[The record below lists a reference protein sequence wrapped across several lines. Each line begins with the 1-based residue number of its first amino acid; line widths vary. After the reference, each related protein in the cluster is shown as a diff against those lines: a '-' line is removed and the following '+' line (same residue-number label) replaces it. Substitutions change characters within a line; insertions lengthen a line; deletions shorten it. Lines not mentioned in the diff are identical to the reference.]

1 MAGPQ
6 AAILVEPMDEDDS
19 LEGNQGVDIL
29 DEVFTRTWAEV
40 RRQHPRNFFQLD
52 GRQEHYVATGEFVC
66 LQRPVSFTA
75 KRGPNSEAETLQ
87 ATVARVLTVQNHS
100 ETEGD
105 DVWLNLLLAA
115 ADFPEFPLA
124 PVVPPNQRTYLQ
136 FPPEVIWTNTAV
148 KLDSSLVVSEAFV
161 FRLRHIL
168 FTDAGMCYGMANA
181 FFARLCWDR
190 DNWEWSGI
198 PTLSVSGFE
207 PFPFTDCYTRRQW
220 ENLLRIAR
228 LISFEMARSSI
239 AQSTRQS
246 KKVHCTKTMW
256 DYLRYRL
263 EPHVTVKERA
273 GVSTILY
280 LRKNGT
286 KEVIKC
292 RVIKETIRLDTSSL
306 FGILQSVLGRSIT
319 LGLRN
324 PTPGVPKLRG
334 QQSIA
339 HVALRSSKED
349 SFNLFFPLPEN
360 SLDGLTHRPRHR
372 GVDFHFDSNRREL
385 RVAFRFRRASPFDAI
400 VANYMANSDD
410 PDSDESSPADS
421 TDEEDQEDGPEIVL
435 EVGDHLGND
444 HYVCSVKRVLN
455 RSTHVVVDVVEST
468 HCDFVVGVERILTME
483 HAVALYR
490 QYNDL

>member
-6 AAILVEPMDEDDS
+6 GAILAEPMDEDDPPPVAH
-19 LEGNQGVDIL
+19 EGAEGS
-29 DEVFTRTWAEV
+29 DEVLTWTWAQV
-40 RRQHPRNFFQLD
+40 RRQHPRNFFQID
-52 GRQEHYVATGEFVC
+52 GRREHYVATGEFVC
-66 LQRPVSFTA
+66 LRRPVSFTA
-75 KRGPNSEAETLQ
+75 KRGPNSEVETLR
-87 ATVARVLTVQNHS
+87 ATVARVLTIQNHS
-100 ETEGD
+100 ETAG

-124 PVVPPNQRTYLQ
+124 PVAPPNQRTYIQ

-148 KLDSSLVVSEAFV
+148 KLDTSMVLSEAFV

-181 FFARLCWDR
+181 FYSRLCWDR

-198 PTLSVSGFE
+198 PSLSVSGFE

-239 AQSTRQS
+239 GQSTRQS
-246 KKVHCTKTMW
+246 KKVHCTKAMW

-263 EPHVTVKERA
+263 EPHVDVKERV

-292 RVIKETIRLDTSSL
+292 RVIKDTIRLDTSSL
-306 FGILQSVLGRSIT
+306 FRILQSVLGRSIS

-334 QQSIA
+334 QQSLSHI
-339 HVALRSSKED
+339 ALRSSKED
-349 SFNLFFPLPEN
+349 SFNLFFPLPDN
-360 SLDGLTHRPRHR
+360 SLDGLSHRPRHR

-385 RVAFRFRRASPFDAI
+385 RVAFRFRRASPFDAC
-400 VANYMANSDD
+400 VATYMANADD
-410 PDSDESSPADS
+410 PDSDESRAD
-421 TDEEDQEDGPEIVL
+421 TEDGEDGPEIVL

-455 RSTHVVVDVVEST
+455 RSTHVVVDVVESS
-468 HCDFVVGVERILTME
+468 HSDFVVGVERILTMD
-483 HAVALYR
+483 HALALYR